1 MSKRKSIKRYVFT
14 AIACVVGI
22 ILCIGGFDIPFT
34 NYKFNGFVNSINL
47 GIDLKG
53 GLAVV
58 YNTNQLDEGDY
69 NEQLNAT
76 VERISDL
83 ISSKGYSEATV
94 TKQGGTQIRIEVPNI
109 DEPEVLLSII
119 ETSDVLEIKTTED
132 GEAELTGEHIVNA
145 AYNGT
150 NGYGVTLEFDE
161 EGAKI
166 FKDLTTNNS
175 TLYLTLGDTNLSLP
189 VEGAITDGKT
199 SFYGFQ
205 SKSEAENFAL
215 KVLSATYPLQ
225 LVQES
230 VSNIVP
236 TLGEN
241 TLTYSLIAGGVALLI
256 IFVLMFVLYG
266 ELGLIADLVLVIY
279 TILLFFFLQAVPFVQ
294 LTLPGIAGIILSLGM
309 AVDANII
316 ICERIKEE
324 YKLGKKI
331 PAAFKSGFKRSISAI
346 FDSNIITLIVSI
358 VLMLL
363 GTGPIKGFATVL
375 LVGIAI
381 SLFTSLV
388 IARSLI
394 NLYLPLNSTNAKKL
408 RLSREENV
416 DELK

>member
-14 AIACVVGI
+14 VLACVIGI

-34 NYKFNGFVNSINL
+34 NYTFNGFVNSINL
-47 GIDLKG
+47 GLDLKG

-58 YNTNQLDEGDY
+58 YNTNQLKEGDY
-69 NEQLNAT
+69 GTQLDAT
-76 VERISDL
+76 VDRLSEL
-83 ISSKGYSEATV
+83 IKGYTEATV
-94 TKQGGTQIRIEVPNI
+94 AKQGSTQIRIEVPNI
-109 DEPEVLLSII
+109 DEPEVLLSLIDN
-119 ETSDVLEIKTTED
+119 SDILEIKTTED
-132 GEAELTGEHIVNA
+132 GEAELTGKNIINA
-145 AYNGT
+145 EYNGT
-150 NGYGVTLEFDE
+150 SGYGVTLEFDE
-161 EGAKI
+161 EGAEI
-166 FKDLTTNNS
+166 FKKLTTDNS

-189 VEGAITDGKT
+189 VERGSISDDNKT
-199 SFYGFQ
+199 AFYGFQ

-215 KVLSATYPLQ
+215 KVLSATYPLE

-241 TLTYSLIAGGVALLI
+241 TLTYSLIAGGIALLI

-266 ELGLIADLVLVIY
+266 ELGLIVDLVLVIY

-294 LTLPGIAGIILSLGM
+294 LTLPGIAGIILGLGM
-309 AVDANII
+309 AIDGNII

-346 FDSNIITLIVSI
+346 VDGNIISIIAAI

-363 GTGPIKGFATVL
+363 GAGSIKGFATVL
-375 LVGIAI
+375 LIGVII

-388 IARSLI
+388 ITRSLI

-408 RLSREENV
+408 RLSREDDI

>member
-14 AIACVVGI
+14 VLACVIGI
-22 ILCIGGFDIPFT
+22 ILCIGGFDIPFI
-34 NYKFNGFVNSINL
+34 NYTFNGFVNSINL
-47 GIDLKG
+47 GLDLKG

-58 YNTNQLDEGDY
+58 YNTNQLEEGDY
-69 NEQLNAT
+69 GTQLDAT
-76 VERISDL
+76 VDILSEL
-83 ISSKGYSEATV
+83 IKGYTEATV
-94 TKQGGTQIRIEVPNI
+94 AKQGSTQIRIEVPNI
-109 DEPEVLLSII
+109 DEPEVLLSLID
-119 ETSDVLEIKTTED
+119 TSILEIKTTED
-132 GEAELTGEHIVNA
+132 GEAELTGENIINA
-145 AYNGT
+145 EYDGT
-150 NGYGVTLEFDE
+150 SGYGVRLEFDE
-161 EGAKI
+161 EGTEI
-166 FKDLTTNNS
+166 FKKLTTDNS

-189 VEGAITDGKT
+189 VEGPISDGKT
-199 SFYGFQ
+199 AFYGFQ

-215 KVLSATYPLQ
+215 KVLSATYPLE

-241 TLTYSLIAGGVALLI
+241 TLTYSLIAGGIALLI

-294 LTLPGIAGIILSLGM
+294 LTLPGIAGIILSLAM
-309 AVDANII
+309 AIDGNII

-331 PAAFKSGFKRSISAI
+331 PAAFKSGFKRSVSAI
-346 FDSNIITLIVSI
+346 VDGNVISIIAAI
-358 VLMLL
+358 VLILL

-375 LVGIAI
+375 LIGVLI

-388 IARSLI
+388 VTRSLI

-408 RLSREENV
+408 RLSREDDI

>member
-14 AIACVVGI
+14 AIVCVIGI

-34 NYKFNGFVNSINL
+34 NYTFNGFVNSINL

-58 YNTNQLDEGDY
+58 YNTTQVDEGNYSEQLD
-69 NEQLNAT
+69 AT
-76 VERISDL
+76 VDRITDL

-94 TKQGGTQIRIEVPNI
+94 AKQGSTQIRIEVPNI

-132 GEAELTGEHIVNA
+132 GEAELTGEHIVKA
-145 AYNGT
+145 EYNGT
-150 NGYGVTLEFDE
+150 NGYGVSLEFDE
-161 EGAKI
+161 EGAKV
-166 FKDLTTNNS
+166 FEDLTTNNS
-175 TLYLTLGDTNLSLP
+175 TLYLTLGDINLSLP
-189 VEGAITDGKT
+189 VQGAIKDGKT
-199 SFYGFQ
+199 AFYGFQ

-225 LVQES
+225 LVQDS
-230 VSNIVP
+230 ISNIVP

-241 TLTYSLIAGGVALLI
+241 TLKYSLIAGGVALLL
-256 IFVLMFVLYG
+256 IFVVMFVLYG
-266 ELGLIADLVLVIY
+266 ELGLIADLVLALY
-279 TILLFFFLQAVPFVQ
+279 TILLFFFLQAVPFIQ

-309 AVDANII
+309 TVGGNVI

-324 YKLGKKI
+324 YRLGKKI
-331 PAAFKSGFKRSISAI
+331 PAAFKSGFKRSIPAI
-346 FDSNIITLIVSI
+346 VDSNVITLIASI

-363 GTGPIKGFATVL
+363 GTGPIKGFAAVL
-375 LVGIAI
+375 LTGIGI

-388 IARSLI
+388 ITRSLI

-408 RLSREENV
+408 RLSREDNV